1 MANINPVASFIIKPW
16 IWKVK
21 VFRICQAAKI
31 KGFIVISSNAVFFL
45 SKSFLFVSN
54 ECMVPISK
62 PLKKISSKIGA
73 INIDKTRRDGIS
85 ILCEGIKIEIRYAM
99 AKIGVTVS
107 IITLMSI

>member
-1 MANINPVASFIIKPW
+1 
-16 IWKVK
+16 VK
-21 VFRICQAAKI
+21 VFRTWKAAKI

-45 SKSFLFVSN
+45 SKSFLFVSS

-62 PLKKISSKIGA
+62 PLKKISSKTGA
-73 INIDKTRRDGIS
+73 TNIDKTRRDGIL

-99 AKIGVTVS
+99 AKIDITAS